1 MRGCLRLKGAERD
14 GERLLVT
21 KRFLLVGEKCSKI
34 RIWWSLHNPVNY
46 YKKKK
51 FEFYTLKESCS
62 QICEFY
68 LNEAV
73 GGKKQ
78 TNKPKQQPSF
88 IYHSTFQGLKP
99 SYYLCVYLLT
109 RTHSLKTV
117 PVLLK
122 PASPVLTLYVAQRRC
137 SGNIN
142 STNEQIGQR
151 ENTPWK
157 ALLLWLMSEIYRKY
171 LKMVD
176 N

>member
-1 MRGCLRLKGAERD
+1 MESGCWWLRGFFWWGRSVLKLESGDRY
-14 GERLLVT
+14 T
-21 KRFLLVGEKCSKI
+21 TQWI
-34 RIWWSLHNPVNY
+34 TI
-46 YKKKK
+46 KKKK
-51 FEFYTLKESCS
+51 FELYTLKESCS

-122 PASPVLTLYVAQRRC
+122 PVSPVLTLYVAQRRC